1 MATLLYFG
9 SLPDQL
15 GRASE
20 DVELPADVH
29 DVQSLLDWLGKRGE
43 LWGEIMTPD
52 GVQVTINKEF
62 TAPDTPVT
70 NADEIAIISIGL
82 TR

>member
-1 MATLLYFG
+1 MAALLYFG

-15 GRASE
+15 GRMSE
-20 DVELPADVH
+20 EVELPVDVH
-29 DVQSLLDWLGKRGE
+29 DVQSLLNWLGKRGE
-43 LWGEIMTPD
+43 LWGQVMTPD

-62 TAPDTPVT
+62 TAPDSPVANT
-70 NADEIAIISIGL
+70 DEIAIISIGL